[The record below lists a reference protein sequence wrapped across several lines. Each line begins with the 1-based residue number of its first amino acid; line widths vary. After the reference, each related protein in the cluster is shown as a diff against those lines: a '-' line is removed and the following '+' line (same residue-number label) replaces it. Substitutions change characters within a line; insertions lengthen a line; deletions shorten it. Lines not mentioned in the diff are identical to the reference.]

1 MMKNTTFIMF
11 KPDAVQRQLVSSIL
25 DIFKSNGFSV
35 EMSQEVIVDAPLI
48 LAHYEDVIKAVN
60 QPYFQQAILDVFVGK
75 KVYAYVL
82 AKDTEDA
89 VKEVR
94 TLIGATDPAKAD
106 PLSIRGKFG
115 DDALANSMA
124 EKRML
129 RNLIHASDSRESV
142 IKETKLWFGK

>member
-1 MMKNTTFIMF
+1 MKNTTFIMF
-11 KPDAVQRQLVSSIL
+11 KPDAVQRQLVSTIL

-35 EMSQEVIVDAPLI
+35 DMSKEVVVDAPLI
-48 LAHYEDVIKAVN
+48 LSHYEDVIKAVN
-60 QPYFQQAILDVFVGK
+60 QPYFQQAILDVFVGQ
-75 KVYAYVL
+75 KVFAYVL
-82 AKDTEDA
+82 SKDTEDA

-106 PLSIRGKFG
+106 PNSIRGKFG

-142 IKETKLWFGK
+142 IRETRLWFGK